1 MISDQDGSPD
11 AASDRITGRQSATD
25 ARQRLPGRMG
35 ASKAAGVKS
44 AEPSMTGIYM
54 IGAFLV
60 VMAALNLFEFGRL
73 D

>member
-1 MISDQDGSPD
+1 
-11 AASDRITGRQSATD
+11 
-25 ARQRLPGRMG
+25 MG

-44 AEPSMTGIYM
+44 AEPAMTGIYM

-60 VMAALNLFEFGRL
+60 VIAALNLYEFGRL